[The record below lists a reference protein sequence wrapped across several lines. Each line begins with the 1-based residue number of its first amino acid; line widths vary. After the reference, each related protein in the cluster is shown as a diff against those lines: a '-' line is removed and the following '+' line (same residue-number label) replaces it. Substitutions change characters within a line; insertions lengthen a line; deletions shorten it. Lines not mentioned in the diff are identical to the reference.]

1 MITTVRTLLFI
12 AIAALLSGCA
22 GLVWFETWQQEADRA
37 TAALG
42 ANPVKVVLQSGTKGY
57 AHCHGPIDL
66 GTDGHDTEWL
76 LAHEMGH
83 YLKRHCGDDPSL
95 HDEMEANAM
104 AIKVLQV
111 WGESE
116 QEAVRHTENQLR
128 FLIMRGTSPGPG
140 HDYAAELAAIQ
151 QLYPQYR

>member
-1 MITTVRTLLFI
+1 
-12 AIAALLSGCA
+12 
-22 GLVWFETWQQEADRA
+22 
-37 TAALG
+37 
-42 ANPVKVVLQSGTKGY
+42 
-57 AHCHGPIDL
+57 
-66 GTDGHDTEWL
+66 
-76 LAHEMGH
+76 MGH

-95 HDEMEANAM
+95 HDEVEANAM